1 MADPEILRR
10 LDLMQATLELA
21 FKPQLD
27 TARTEVRS
35 DDISAAI
42 LDLLDTK
49 SWKASTEIQ
58 QKAAKT
64 AGVKERAVRGRLT
77 DLVEAR
83 VLDVQG
89 SERAREYRRTGLV

>member
-27 TARTEVRS
+27 PARTEVRS
-35 DDISAAI
+35 DDINAAI

-49 SWKASTEIQ
+49 SWTASTEIQ
-58 QKAAKT
+58 QKAAKA